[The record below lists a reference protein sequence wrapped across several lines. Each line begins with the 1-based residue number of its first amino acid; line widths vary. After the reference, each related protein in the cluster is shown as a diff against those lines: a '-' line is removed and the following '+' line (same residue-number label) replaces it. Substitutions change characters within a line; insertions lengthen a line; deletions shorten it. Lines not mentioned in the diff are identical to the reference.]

1 MTGGITRL
9 SVNDTI
15 SRIYISFIRPHLDYV
30 DTIYNKPDNESF
42 KNKTENV
49 WHKAC
54 TAITGAIQE
63 TSRDRLYHE
72 LDLESLV
79 TNIFL

>member
-15 SRIYISFIRPHLDYV
+15 LRIYISFIRPHLDYV
-30 DTIYNKPDNESF
+30 DIIYNKPDNQSF
-42 KNKTENV
+42 KNKTEYV
-49 WHKAC
+49 WYKAC